1 MNQRT
6 PIYYGFLLAAGA
18 VMGWFGVISAVLAR
32 EMGYAG
38 IFSALAI
45 TMTVVTVAFFRLR

>member
-1 MNQRT
+1 
-6 PIYYGFLLAAGA
+6 
-18 VMGWFGVISAVLAR
+18 MGWFGVISAVLAR